1 MPPCR
6 SPTVAI
12 SLKSTPIVTSVWA
25 ISGDRPVTITVAPRS
40 RDASTVCTRWFATF
54 ESMAATP
61 VMSITTTLARLVRI
75 ARSSCS
81 VSWRALRVDHADD
94 GKNEEA
100 LAYLEHRRRKL
111 PDRLLLLPDD
121 ALALLHEAHRHRVRD
136 PVRGGLVG
144 VENAVQ
150 LGEVFVV
157 LREQRPRQHVAEQ
170 EHDPD
175 HFVRLDATRDDAL
188 RQVARV
194 RLEGLERPGL
204 ERLDVV
210 VVHRRRFRED
220 LFFGHRGEQLGLGD
234 TTGPLLAQLR
244 TVLPQVG
251 HELAQQPLG
260 VLPRRLLGLQRDG
273 GLGVLV

>member
-1 MPPCR
+1 M
-6 SPTVAI
+6 
-12 SLKSTPIVTSVWA
+12 
-25 ISGDRPVTITVAPRS
+25 
-40 RDASTVCTRWFATF
+40 
-54 ESMAATP
+54 
-61 VMSITTTLARLVRI
+61 
-75 ARSSCS
+75 
-81 VSWRALRVDHADD
+81 
-94 GKNEEA
+94 
-100 LAYLEHRRRKL
+100 
-111 PDRLLLLPDD
+111 
-121 ALALLHEAHRHRVRD
+121 
-136 PVRGGLVG
+136 
-144 VENAVQ
+144 
-150 LGEVFVV
+150 
-157 LREQRPRQHVAEQ
+157 
-170 EHDPD
+170 
-175 HFVRLDATRDDAL
+175 RLDAPRDDAL

-273 GLGVLV
+273 GLGVLDFHRGLLDAVPVLGVKCCCSATARLVPHALPGPQR